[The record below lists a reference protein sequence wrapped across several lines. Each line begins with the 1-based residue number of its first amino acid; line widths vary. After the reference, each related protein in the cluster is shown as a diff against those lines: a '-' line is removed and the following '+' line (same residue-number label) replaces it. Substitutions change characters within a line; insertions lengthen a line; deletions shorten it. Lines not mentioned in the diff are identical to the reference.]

1 MESAPKQA
9 FEESFVQVFQE
20 MGLSGLSVAP
30 IETGRE
36 GFDYVCMIGIA
47 GKIQGYLLL
56 CLSMSN
62 LIALSRRLTS
72 CIGGSI
78 ESHDPGIG
86 LSAVAELA
94 NLLGGRSTMLLGNLG
109 LDCSITPP
117 TSVRGRGVEA
127 VIAGLEEDISWSVS
141 GDGLSFVVRVLS
153 KKTPNAS
160 KTC

>member
-1 MESAPKQA
+1 
-9 FEESFVQVFQE
+9 
-20 MGLSGLSVAP
+20 
-30 IETGRE
+30 
-36 GFDYVCMIGIA
+36 
-47 GKIQGYLLL
+47 
-56 CLSMSN
+56 
-62 LIALSRRLTS
+62 
-72 CIGGSI
+72 
-78 ESHDPGIG
+78 
-86 LSAVAELA
+86 
-94 NLLGGRSTMLLGNLG
+94 MLLGNLG